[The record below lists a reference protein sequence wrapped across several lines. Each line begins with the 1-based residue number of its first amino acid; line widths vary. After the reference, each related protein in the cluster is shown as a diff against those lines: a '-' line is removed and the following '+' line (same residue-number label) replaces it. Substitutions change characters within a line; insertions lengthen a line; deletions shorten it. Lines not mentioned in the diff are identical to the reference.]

1 MGRTDHNLETAT
13 AILLATPEVPSVNR
27 RSGRVQVLVI
37 PRDSATPAL
46 VIRARITIPT
56 RVRRTRP
63 SSFDRLKFKRTRDRV
78 PGAKEMASS
87 IMRPSAFFKI
97 LIQDVRR
104 RVALD
109 AER

>member
-78 PGAKEMASS
+78 PGAKRNGLINNEA
-87 IMRPSAFFKI
+87 ICFLQI
-97 LIQDVRR
+97 LIQAVRR
-104 RVALD
+104 RV
-109 AER
+109 